1 MAIIADE
8 YKDRIDALWTYFLST
23 RREDLKD
30 DLVEAYAPLVHVI
43 AKQVEGGLPKHIE
56 HDDLFMSGIFG
67 LAEAIDRFDPTKG
80 VKFQNFAHFRIRG
93 AMVDEL
99 RVLDWVPRLIRIRS
113 KTLASVRE
121 DFIARH
127 HKEPTNEQLAEL
139 MDLSVEK
146 LQEVITQARE
156 SEWLR
161 SLDEP
166 VAAGEED
173 DSFDLNSQIANGP
186 VELEEQIVVSEELD
200 SVRARL
206 ASRMTELSERDQLT
220 LIFYYLYDMTLSEV
234 GELMGV
240 SESRICQIQT
250 KALGVVRDALQP
262 TYKEPM

>member
-1 MAIIADE
+1 MAIIADGYIHKIDSLWKE
-8 YKDRIDALWTYFLST
+8 FLNTRGDIVKD
-23 RREDLKD
+23 E
-30 DLVEAYAPLVHVI
+30 LVEAYAPLVHVI

-67 LAEAIDRFDPTKG
+67 LNEAIERFDPDKG

-99 RVLDWVPRLIRIRS
+99 RVLDWVPRLIRVRS
-113 KTLASVRE
+113 KTLAAVRE
-121 DFIARH
+121 EFIARH
-127 HKEPTNEQLAEL
+127 HKEPTNEQLAKL

-166 VAAGEED
+166 VAGEED
-173 DSFDLNSQIANGP
+173 EGLDLNSQITNGP
-186 VELEEQIVVSEELD
+186 VELEDEIVISEELNF
-200 SVRARL
+200 VRARL
-206 ASRMTELSERDQLT
+206 ASRMDELSERDQLT

>member
-8 YKDRIDALWTYFLST
+8 YKDRLDALWSDYFAT
-23 RREDLKD
+23 REDRYKD

-67 LAEAIDRFDPTKG
+67 LNEAIERFDPKKG

-99 RVLDWVPRLIRIRS
+99 RVLDWVPRLIRVRS
-113 KTLASVRE
+113 KTLAVVRE
-121 DFIARH
+121 DFVARY
-127 HKEPTNEQLAEL
+127 HKEPTNEELAAL

-146 LQEVITQARE
+146 LQEVVTQARE

-166 VAAGEED
+166 VAGEED
-173 DSFDLNSQIANGP
+173 EGLDLNSQITDGP
-186 VELEEQIVVSEELD
+186 VGLEEQIVISEELD
-200 SVRARL
+200 FVRARL
-206 ASRMTELSERDQLT
+206 ASRMNELNERDQLT

-234 GELMGV
+234 GDLMGV

-250 KALGVVRDALQP
+250 KALGVVREALQP